1 MRYKNYL
8 TESSLDNATD
18 FASTL
23 ENKIRKIFPKSGV
36 KVEYSTNLYASITVH
51 FTLGKDRSEY
61 QSGIVHNDPVHTMIT
76 IDGDK
81 KDSLSILGDIVH
93 KVDYQMKQLILFH
106 NEALYFLPFN
116 MRQPAMRIEMN
127 NLPKDAVEFIIN
139 NIVLKNTLKVR
150 KPYISKVDKN
160 LVRRFPLMNYILMYM
175 LSIYKNPKDL
185 FDNIAVFSYSNRKIL
200 DLSVQNKINLLM
212 VNLK

>member
-1 MRYKNYL
+1 MALLDLFKNK
-8 TESSLDNATD
+8 DDAQ
-18 FASTL
+18 
-23 ENKIRKIFPKSGV
+23 I
-36 KVEYSTNLYASITVH
+36 
-51 FTLGKDRSEY
+51 KDRQKLQKQQIED
-61 QSGIVHNDPVHTMIT
+61 QIKEEERVKQKLLKQKELL
-76 IDGDK
+76 K
-81 KDSLSILGDIVH
+81 KQKILGDIVH

-200 DLSVQNKINLLM
+200 DLSIQNKINLLM